1 MICARFKSE
10 AWNTLVYHMIIT
22 GLKEKDYSFFTSDFY
37 KGVIADFLN
46 QNIKSKINELVEQW
60 ENERREKTGKGIEC
74 TKTLTDNGFVKMFN
88 LFGDKRLSTVSK

>member
-10 AWNTLVYHMIIT
+10 AWNTLLYHMIIT
-22 GLKEKDYSFFTSDFY
+22 GLNEKDYSFFTSDFY

-60 ENERREKTGKGIEC
+60 KNEKGIER
-74 TKTLTDNGFVKMFN
+74 TKSLTDNGFVKMFN
-88 LFGDKRLSTVSK
+88 LFGDKQLSVVSE

>member
-10 AWNTLVYHMIIT
+10 AWNTLLYHMIIT
-22 GLKEKDYSFFTSDFY
+22 GLNEKDYSFFTSDFY

-60 ENERREKTGKGIEC
+60 KNEKGIEC
-74 TKTLTDNGFVKMFN
+74 TKSLTDNGFVRMFN
-88 LFGDKRLSTVSK
+88 LFGDKQLSVVSE

>member
-10 AWNTLVYHMIIT
+10 AWNTLLYHMIVT

-46 QNIKSKINELVEQW
+46 QNIKSKIDQLVEQW
-60 ENERREKTGKGIEC
+60 KNEKAIEC
-74 TKTLTDNGFVKMFN
+74 TKSLTDNGFVRMFN
-88 LFGDKRLSTVSK
+88 LCGDKRLSTVSE

>member
-10 AWNTLVYHMIIT
+10 AWNTLLYHMIIT
-22 GLKEKDYSFFTSDFY
+22 GLNEKDYSFFTSDFY

-60 ENERREKTGKGIEC
+60 KNEKGIEC
-74 TKTLTDNGFVKMFN
+74 TKSLTDNGFVRMFN
-88 LFGDKRLSTVSK
+88 LLGDKQLSVVSE